1 MVHQIEGSN
10 GRLVEPP
17 ERDPPPIGA
26 PAKCVAQVQLFLVHP
41 IRGAVNHVLA
51 AVGGERRLRA
61 GGEIGDVEVVVAHEA
76 DHSPVGRELGELLV
90 AGAGAHRREA
100 LPRQVPHVEGA
111 LGVLPP
117 DAGRV
122 CEQEQLRAV
131 RGKAVFLD
139 HNRLPAPGRDQV
151 GAANQQ
157 LLRPRERI
165 DLIQIGI
172 AGSVLLDG
180 RVRLAVLHPG
190 YVHEIARVLARA
202 PNRMD
207 GERRRLNALGGQ
219 GLDERDDGA
228 DGEEPVN
235 HGWNHD
241 GTRGRLGV
249 PQTYPPGP
257 IVEDWTDAR
266 FGSTFP
272 TTFLFHRW
280 DGAH

>member
-1 MVHQIEGSN
+1 MSLSAPRSPHD
-10 GRLVEPP
+10 GRPLATSVT
-17 ERDPPPIGA
+17 PIFT
-26 PAKCVAQVQLFLVHP
+26 V
-41 IRGAVNHVLA
+41 
-51 AVGGERRLRA
+51 
-61 GGEIGDVEVVVAHEA
+61 
-76 DHSPVGRELGELLV
+76 ELG
-90 AGAGAHRREA
+90 GPGAHRPEA
-100 LPRQVPHVEGA
+100 LPGQVPHVEGA
-111 LGVLPP
+111 LGVRPP

-131 RGKAVFLD
+131 PGKAVFLD

-207 GERRRLNALGGQ
+207 RERRRLNALGGQ

-228 DGEEPVN
+228 DGEEPAN
-235 HGWNHD
+235 RGWNHD
-241 GTRGRLGV
+241 GPRGEVGGAPNLPAGADRGGLDRRTVWEHVSRKFPLQSLGWCTLAM
-249 PQTYPPGP
+249 PNSLDCILNTGTPAL
-257 IVEDWTDAR
+257 TD
-266 FGSTFP
+266 
-272 TTFLFHRW
+272 
-280 DGAH
+280 